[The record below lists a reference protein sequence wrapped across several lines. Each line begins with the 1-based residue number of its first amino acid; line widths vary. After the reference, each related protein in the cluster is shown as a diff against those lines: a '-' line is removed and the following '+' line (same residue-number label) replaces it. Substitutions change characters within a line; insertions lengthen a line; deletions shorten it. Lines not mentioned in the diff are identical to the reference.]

1 MKKILKHFK
10 KNWYRYGLE
19 TLVVIFGV
27 LIAFGLNSWNESRKN
42 QKMKE
47 TYLIEMTLDV
57 QRDIQ
62 NLNDWHEG
70 NDRAEEEGLYLLE
83 FLEDKIAEID
93 SQRLVRTFLMCQ
105 YKPAITISSSTYND
119 LVNSGNIKIFE
130 DLKFKNLLDE
140 YYTPNNWLL
149 KLDDRITQTIWYD
162 YRDKMS
168 EFVDPAI
175 FKLMYRQ
182 MEDRSIEQLDL
193 LSYKVEWDS
202 IKNSPELLRELKN
215 VLAFRVV
222 IRETYLRSY
231 TQKAESLLNSI
242 NQITN

>member
-19 TLVVIFGV
+19 TLVVIVGV

-42 QKMKE
+42 QKLKE
-47 TYLIEMTLDV
+47 TYLDEMTLDV
-57 QRDIQ
+57 QRDIR
-62 NLNDWHEG
+62 NLSEWNKG
-70 NDRAEEEGLYLLE
+70 NDMAEEEGLYLLA
-83 FLEDKIAEID
+83 FLENNLLEID
-93 SQRLVRTFLMCQ
+93 SQRLVQTFLMSQ
-105 YKPAITISSSTYND
+105 YKPVITISSSTYND

-130 DLKFKNLLDE
+130 ELKFKNLLDE
-140 YYTPNNWLL
+140 YYTPSNWLL

-168 EFVDPAI
+168 EFVDPTI
-175 FKLMYRQ
+175 FKLMYQ
-182 MEDRSIEQLDL
+182 QLETGSIENLDL
-193 LSYKVEWDS
+193 LNHEIKWDS
-202 IKNSPELLRELKN
+202 IKNSDELKRELKN
-215 VLAFRVV
+215 VLAFREV

-231 TQKAESLLNSI
+231 NQKAESLLESI